1 MNIISIK
8 QPLVQSVTL
17 FASTADCFFKKKYC
31 FFWAYF
37 CTFWILFS
45 VFNIQMYFHWHFRE
59 CWLCWLCPQV
69 TDKCSRY
76 EYLKYF
82 SNIVTANKTP
92 IKIRIIP
99 ILIIIVIS
107 EISNISNLNN
117 NNINNSI
124 VKIKVKSNTKN
135 YLKINWTEHH
145 FSKDNMK
152 MAHGGRLSV
161 YVFENWFESVLWL
174 KWRENEKGTNSRRWV
189 IFIIFAFH
197 KKTVSRVC
205 LNIAKPGSFMNNVLG
220 SCWTLCSFLTSWKYV
235 IWHICYWVG
244 EAIIMILSVIS
255 IGCKTKLLYTEHS
268 QFLSAVQPW
277 DYCEYEF
284 YDLYWSTPMRW
295 SK

>member
-1 MNIISIK
+1 
-8 QPLVQSVTL
+8 
-17 FASTADCFFKKKYC
+17 
-31 FFWAYF
+31 
-37 CTFWILFS
+37 
-45 VFNIQMYFHWHFRE
+45 MYFHWHFRE

-145 FSKDNMK
+145 YCDQRNFLIGRKLGSSLHFTRRQFPEFAWILQNM
-152 MAHGGRLSV
+152 
-161 YVFENWFESVLWL
+161 
-174 KWRENEKGTNSRRWV
+174 
-189 IFIIFAFH
+189 FH
-197 KKTVSRVC
+197 SWTM
-205 LNIAKPGSFMNNVLG
+205 LE

>member
-1 MNIISIK
+1 
-8 QPLVQSVTL
+8 
-17 FASTADCFFKKKYC
+17 
-31 FFWAYF
+31 
-37 CTFWILFS
+37 
-45 VFNIQMYFHWHFRE
+45 MYFHWHFRE

-145 FSKDNMK
+145 YCDQRNFLI
-152 MAHGGRLSV
+152 GRKTLH
-161 YVFENWFESVLWL
+161 FTKRQFPE
-174 KWRENEKGTNSRRWV
+174 
-189 IFIIFAFH
+189 FAWILQNLVH
-197 KKTVSRVC
+197 S
-205 LNIAKPGSFMNNVLG
+205 
-220 SCWTLCSFLTSWKYV
+220 WTMF
-235 IWHICYWVG
+235 
-244 EAIIMILSVIS
+244 
-255 IGCKTKLLYTEHS
+255 
-268 QFLSAVQPW
+268 
-277 DYCEYEF
+277 
-284 YDLYWSTPMRW
+284 
-295 SK
+295 

>member
-1 MNIISIK
+1 
-8 QPLVQSVTL
+8 
-17 FASTADCFFKKKYC
+17 
-31 FFWAYF
+31 
-37 CTFWILFS
+37 
-45 VFNIQMYFHWHFRE
+45 MYFHWHFRE

-145 FSKDNMK
+145 YCDQRNFLI
-152 MAHGGRLSV
+152 GR
-161 YVFENWFESVLWL
+161 
-174 KWRENEKGTNSRRWV
+174 KTWV
-189 IFIIFAFH
+189 IFAFH

-205 LNIAKPGSFMNNVLG
+205 LNIAKHVSFMNNVRVMLNIVFFSHLMEICNLAYLLLG
-220 SCWTLCSFLTSWKYV
+220 GRGNNYD
-235 IWHICYWVG
+235 
-244 EAIIMILSVIS
+244 IISYFNRL
-255 IGCKTKLLYTEHS
+255 
-268 QFLSAVQPW
+268 
-277 DYCEYEF
+277 
-284 YDLYWSTPMRW
+284 
-295 SK
+295 

>member
-1 MNIISIK
+1 MKLRVERILWPSVLYSVISLAFK
-8 QPLVQSVTL
+8 
-17 FASTADCFFKKKYC
+17 ADFKNFIYC
-31 FFWAYF
+31 VFWAYF

-135 YLKINWTEHH
+135 YLKINWTEQHYCDQRKFLIGRKTLH
-145 FSKDNMK
+145 F
-152 MAHGGRLSV
+152 
-161 YVFENWFESVLWL
+161 
-174 KWRENEKGTNSRRWV
+174 TRRQ
-189 IFIIFAFH
+189 FPEFA
-197 KKTVSRVC
+197 
-205 LNIAKPGSFMNNVLG
+205 
-220 SCWTLCSFLTSWKYV
+220 WTLQNLVHSWT
-235 IWHICYWVG
+235 
-244 EAIIMILSVIS
+244 M
-255 IGCKTKLLYTEHS
+255 
-268 QFLSAVQPW
+268 F
-277 DYCEYEF
+277 
-284 YDLYWSTPMRW
+284 
-295 SK
+295 